1 MGVTEPN
8 PHKGIKFGWVEV
20 DYFMTEKIKMALNA
34 WAEKVL
40 KDQAKWDT
48 DQVHQAIQKLYELSV
63 CQKILMEDSAPAT
76 DLWKRQQAEL
86 SSVLEALTGT
96 SKTKKEDKEEKFEV
110 PPMMETIK
118 NMVTEMPEPENY
130 ERLFEAVKEPPVFV
144 PKNTEESE
152 STPAD
157 LAHTLTETEEHKNL
171 NDQFAQSLSIDLNDR
186 LAFIKHLFEENVNA
200 YEAVISQIVTYSTW
214 DEVDEFI
221 QTKVKVEY
229 PHWKDKEA
237 LEARFM
243 MTLQNNFSA

>member
-8 PHKGIKFGWVEV
+8 PHKGIKFGWVKV

-40 KDQAKWDT
+40 KDQAHWDT
-48 DQVHQAIQKLYELSV
+48 DQIHQAIQKLYELSV
-63 CQKILMEDSAPAT
+63 CHKILMQDSAPAT

-86 SSVLEALTGT
+86 SSVLETLTGT
-96 SKTKKEDKEEKFEV
+96 SKTKKEDKEDEFEV

-144 PKNTEESE
+144 PKNAEESE

-157 LAHTLTETEEHKNL
+157 VAHTLTETEERKNL

-186 LAFIKHLFEENVNA
+186 LAFIKHLFGENVSA
-200 YEAVISQIVTYSTW
+200 YEAVISQIVTYNTW

-243 MTLQNNFSA
+243 TTLQNNFSA